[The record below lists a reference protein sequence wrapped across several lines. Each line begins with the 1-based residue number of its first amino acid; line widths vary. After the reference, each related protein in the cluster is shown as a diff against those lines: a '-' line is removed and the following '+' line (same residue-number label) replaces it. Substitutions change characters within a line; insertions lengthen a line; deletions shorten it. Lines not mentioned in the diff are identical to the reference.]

1 VSGNTAIVG
10 AYGTNSG
17 AGKAYI
23 YVKGTSGWPTTPTT
37 TLSDPAA
44 AEDDQFGASVAC
56 CP

>member
-1 VSGNTAIVG
+1 MSGNTAIVG